1 MLRQLK
7 RVLMDESGME
17 TVEWAVVAALLII
30 GLAAIFAALGTSVS
44 TKLNNLNQ
52 QIQ

>member
-1 MLRQLK
+1 MLEEFKSFLT
-7 RVLMDESGME
+7 DESGME
-17 TVEWAVVAALLII
+17 TVEWAVVAALLVI
-30 GLAAIFAALGTSVS
+30 GMAVIFKTLGNSVS